1 MYKLDGSIFIGKFVM
16 GHAEGLGLFVLEDGA
31 YFEGELLNNKAEC
44 NSGKY
49 SNRLFRY

>member
-1 MYKLDGSIFIGKFVM
+1 MYKLDGSIFIGKFVV